1 MTTLDIEFE
10 NSNGNEQ
17 HLRLKDFSMRNSAA
31 ELKATLEKFTLLNLF
46 EKDGVGLYKKL
57 KHATIIE
64 EIESTIFDTDDAEIA
79 AVAVQATEEKP
90 QVNEPVSEEAELADI
105 YIPEDLMV
113 ATEQPEPDVLIQTI
127 GFPAGVDLWE
137 FNEMQSLA
145 VVTACLPKEY
155 ALENVQVDETQGPAK
170 LVLTGRLKEEY
181 TEVPLATQSQP
192 ETPKKKRKRLLDR
205 IRKRE

>member
-64 EIESTIFDTDDAEIA
+64 EIESPIFEIDDAEIA

-90 QVNEPVSEEAELADI
+90 QVNEPVIEEELADI
-105 YIPEDLMV
+105 HIPEDLTV
-113 ATEQPEPDVLIQTI
+113 ATEHPEPDVLIQTI
-127 GFPAGVDLWE
+127 GFPVGVDLWE
-137 FNEMQSLA
+137 LNEMQSLA

-155 ALENVQVDETQGPAK
+155 ALENVQVDDTQGPAK
-170 LVLTGRLKEEY
+170 LVLFGRLKEEY
-181 TEVPLATQSQP
+181 AEVPLATQSPP
-192 ETPKKKRKRLLDR
+192 ETLKKKRKRLLDR

>member
-10 NSNGNEQ
+10 NSNGKEQ

-90 QVNEPVSEEAELADI
+90 QVNEPVIEEELADI
-105 YIPEDLMV
+105 HIPEDLMV
-113 ATEQPEPDVLIQTI
+113 VTEQPEPDVLIQTI
-127 GFPAGVDLWE
+127 GFPVGVDLWE
-137 FNEMQSLA
+137 LNEMQSLA

-155 ALENVQVDETQGPAK
+155 ALENVQVDDTQGPAK
-170 LVLTGRLKEEY
+170 LVLTGRLKEECA
-181 TEVPLATQSQP
+181 ELPLATQSPP
-192 ETPKKKRKRLLDR
+192 ETPKRKRKRLLDR

>member
-10 NSNGNEQ
+10 NSNGKEQ

-64 EIESTIFDTDDAEIA
+64 EIESPIFDTEADEEAPVLDAQLSKEEALPQVAEPAKELNEINIPEDL
-79 AVAVQATEEKP
+79 VITEEKP
-90 QVNEPVSEEAELADI
+90 EPGI
-105 YIPEDLMV
+105 
-113 ATEQPEPDVLIQTI
+113 LIQTI
-127 GFPAGVDLWE
+127 GLPEGMNPSELTEGQA
-137 FNEMQSLA
+137 MIIIS
-145 VVTACLPKEY
+145 ACMPSG
-155 ALENVQVDETQGPAK
+155 ARLEDIKIENKASPTK
-170 LVLTGRLKEEY
+170 LVLTERIVEE
-181 TEVPLATQSQP
+181 ESPPVITQSPP
-192 ETPKKKRKRLLDR
+192 EKVKRKRTRLLDR

>member
-10 NSNGNEQ
+10 NSNGKEQ

-64 EIESTIFDTDDAEIA
+64 EIESPIFDTEADEETPVLDAQLSKEEALPQVEEPAEELNEINIPEDL
-79 AVAVQATEEKP
+79 VITEEKP
-90 QVNEPVSEEAELADI
+90 EPGI
-105 YIPEDLMV
+105 
-113 ATEQPEPDVLIQTI
+113 LIQTI
-127 GFPAGVDLWE
+127 GLPEGMNPSELTESQAMIIISACMPAG
-137 FNEMQSLA
+137 A
-145 VVTACLPKEY
+145 R
-155 ALENVQVDETQGPAK
+155 LEDIKIDNKASPVK
-170 LVLTGRLKEEY
+170 LVLTERIVEE
-181 TEVPLATQSQP
+181 ESPPVITQSPP
-192 ETPKKKRKRLLDR
+192 EKVKRKRMRLLDR

>member
-10 NSNGNEQ
+10 NSNGKEQ
-17 HLRLKDFSMRNSAA
+17 HLCLKDFSMRNSAA

-64 EIESTIFDTDDAEIA
+64 EIESPIFEIDDAEIA

-90 QVNEPVSEEAELADI
+90 QVNEPVIEEELADI
-105 YIPEDLMV
+105 HIPEDLTV
-113 ATEQPEPDVLIQTI
+113 ATEHPEPDVLIQTI

-137 FNEMQSLA
+137 LNEMQSLA

-155 ALENVQVDETQGPAK
+155 ALENVQVDDTQGPAK
-170 LVLTGRLKEEY
+170 LILFGRLKEEY
-181 TEVPLATQSQP
+181 AEVPLATQSPP
-192 ETPKKKRKRLLDR
+192 ETPKRKRKRLLDR